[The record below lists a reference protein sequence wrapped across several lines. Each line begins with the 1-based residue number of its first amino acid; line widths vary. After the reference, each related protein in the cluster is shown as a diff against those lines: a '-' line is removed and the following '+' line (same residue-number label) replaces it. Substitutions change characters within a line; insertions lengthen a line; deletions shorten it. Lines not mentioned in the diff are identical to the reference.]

1 MFFFTFIVCI
11 LSYEEEKLNR
21 KKFNAR
27 DNKTWRKITNVSEP
41 GIFFKDLRVMYILGF
56 SSSLVL
62 HEMYSIASLYKESSH
77 IYSELFYSLQF
88 SSI

>member
-1 MFFFTFIVCI
+1 M
-11 LSYEEEKLNR
+11 E
-21 KKFNAR
+21 
-27 DNKTWRKITNVSEP
+27 KITNVSEP
-41 GIFFKDLRVMYILGF
+41 EFFKDLRVMYILGF

-77 IYSELFYSLQF
+77 IYSELFTAFNS